1 MSAPICRDP
10 RRLHPVLRRKVMAI
24 LRDLAPRMPA
34 GYQLRI
40 FETLRT
46 PARQAALVEA
56 GASKTMKSAH
66 LPHQLPVREEGEE
79 EPTVRAVA
87 CACDLVWK
95 YQGRWTWMAPMIDG
109 EDGWAVMRRSARAH
123 GLRLISWDM
132 PHVELPRELW

>member
-10 RRLHPVLRRKVMAI
+10 KRLHPVLRRKVYAV
-24 LRDLAPRMPA
+24 LADLAPRLPPGWA
-34 GYQLRI
+34 LAI

-46 PARQAALVEA
+46 PARQAGLVAA
-56 GASKTMKSAH
+56 GTSKTLKSAH
-66 LPHQLPVREEGEE
+66 LPHQLPVREEGED
-79 EPTVRAVA
+79 EPTVRPVA

-95 YQGRWTWMAPMIDG
+95 HRGRWTWTAPKIGG

-132 PHVELPRELW
+132 PHVELPREDW